1 VLPLV
6 LEAPHHVL
14 DRGLCNIE
22 QREVVLGALVH
33 GSRSIEKY
41 ACARGRADTLYLSR
55 HAFSRLQPARTPPS
69 SDPVSSAPTS
79 GFTRDKRTKISETL
93 SARFLLIGGDMS
105 TGAQGS
111 AVV

>member
-1 VLPLV
+1 MLPLV

-33 GSRSIEKY
+33 GSRSIEKH

-79 GFTRDKRTKISETL
+79 GLHETKGPKFQKRYQPDS
-93 SARFLLIGGDMS
+93 S
-105 TGAQGS
+105 
-111 AVV
+111 